1 MTELQAAQLLTDV
14 NVIRSVVTMIM
25 IILLVFAVFK

>member
-14 NVIRSVVTMIM
+14 NVIRSVVTVIM
-25 IILLVFAVFK
+25 IILLLFAVFK